1 MTFTVDSVRDALAE
15 LRSRLDEAGGH
26 DVAILAVTK
35 AFGPEAIDA
44 ALAAGLPAIGENY
57 AQELIAKRAAATAAE
72 VHFIGQLQTNK
83 VKRVGRVAALLH
95 SVDRLRLAEAWA
107 RDGAGRAPV
116 LIQVN
121 VSGEAAK
128 AGVAPEEAEQLTEQA
143 LELGLDV
150 QGLMTIAPL
159 SPRAEDSRPHYR
171 RLAELRDRLAG
182 EFPSV
187 TALSMGM
194 TNDFE
199 VAVEEGATVL
209 RVGRAIFGPSEE
221 SRG

>member
-1 MTFTVDSVRDALAE
+1 MVGLNEIRERVAAAAG
-15 LRSRLDEAGGH
+15 RSGRDEAEITLVAVSTTATADGVRAAIAAGH
-26 DVAILAVTK
+26 RDFGENRADRLEQMAA
-35 AFGPEAIDA
+35 AFPEAHWHM
-44 ALAAGLPAIGENY
+44 IG
-57 AQELIAKRAAATAAE
+57 R
-72 VHFIGQLQTNK
+72 LQTNK